1 VQASSDGRLQLDRP
15 SADKASSD
23 MSPVVCEQHL
33 TERDFHRLRDLIY
46 RACGIHLVQEKKTMV
61 ELRLRKRL
69 LALEMASFQEYCEHV
84 LSPAGAGEVTSM
96 IDVITTNK
104 TDFYRE
110 PGHFEFLTGTVLPM
124 LDAGAGRPLQVWSAG
139 CSSGQEPYSLAMV
152 LSQYAEQQRPA
163 VYRFS
168 ILATDISTRMLEKAR
183 LGIYDLEAIA
193 PIPTE
198 VRRKYV
204 LKSRNAAN
212 AVARVAPEIRA
223 RVEFRRLNLMDAE
236 FALTHPPDVIF
247 CRNVVIYFDKATQE
261 QLVIRFVRSLRPNG
275 YLFMGHSETL
285 HGFRVP
291 LVQVAPT
298 VYRKSG

>member
-1 VQASSDGRLQLDRP
+1 
-15 SADKASSD
+15 

-33 TERDFHRLRDLIY
+33 TARDFHKLRDLIY
-46 RACGIHLVQEKKTMV
+46 SVCGIHLVPDKKTMV

-69 LALEMASFQEYCEHV
+69 LALEMRSFREYCEHV
-84 LSPAGAGEVTSM
+84 LGAGGEAELTSM

-110 PGHFEFLTGTVLPM
+110 SGHFEFLTQTVLPL
-124 LDAGAGRPLQVWSAG
+124 LDAGVGRPLQVWSAG
-139 CSSGQEPYSLAMV
+139 CSSGEEPYSLAIV
-152 LSQYAEQQRPA
+152 LSEYAEQQGPNG
-163 VYRFS
+163 YRFS

-183 LGIYDLEAIA
+183 LGIYELDAIA
-193 PIPTE
+193 PIPTA

-204 LKSRNAAN
+204 LKSRNPARP
-212 AVARVAPEIRA
+212 VARMAPEIRA
-223 RVEFRRLNLMDAE
+223 QVEFRRLNLMDAE
-236 FALTHPPDVIF
+236 FALVHPPDVIF

-261 QLVIRFVRSLRPNG
+261 QLVTRFVRSLRPNG
-275 YLFMGHSETL
+275 HLFMGHSETL

-291 LVQVAPT
+291 LIQVAPT

>member
-1 VQASSDGRLQLDRP
+1 
-15 SADKASSD
+15 
-23 MSPVVCEQHL
+23 
-33 TERDFHRLRDLIY
+33 
-46 RACGIHLVQEKKTMV
+46 
-61 ELRLRKRL
+61 
-69 LALEMASFQEYCEHV
+69 
-84 LSPAGAGEVTSM
+84 
-96 IDVITTNK
+96 
-104 TDFYRE
+104 
-110 PGHFEFLTGTVLPM
+110 
-124 LDAGAGRPLQVWSAG
+124 
-139 CSSGQEPYSLAMV
+139 
-152 LSQYAEQQRPA
+152 
-163 VYRFS
+163 
-168 ILATDISTRMLEKAR
+168 

-261 QLVIRFVRSLRPNG
+261 QLVIRFVRNLRPNG